1 VYAGRLA
8 AFATVQAA
16 STVALV
22 LVFVVFAWPALET
35 SESTKTLVR
44 RLAAGGLT
52 DQVAGTYRV
61 PDVSLDFYLGRSL
74 SRESDASALAARVG
88 NDPGRLWVVRADDV
102 DTMAERLPFS
112 VERVLTVSR
121 RTVVRLA
128 PFATGE
134 RKSGS

>member
-1 VYAGRLA
+1 
-8 AFATVQAA
+8 
-16 STVALV
+16 
-22 LVFVVFAWPALET
+22 
-35 SESTKTLVR
+35 
-44 RLAAGGLT
+44 
-52 DQVAGTYRV
+52 VAGTYRV